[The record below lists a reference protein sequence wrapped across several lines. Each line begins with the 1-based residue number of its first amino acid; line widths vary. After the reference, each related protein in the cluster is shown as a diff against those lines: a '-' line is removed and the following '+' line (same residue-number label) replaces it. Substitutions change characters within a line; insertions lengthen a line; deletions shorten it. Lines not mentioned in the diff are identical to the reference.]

1 MTTITIRMMTKMLNA
16 VPSDSRFTR
25 TTQLPSRWPREPL
38 CGSTA
43 LADWYALCAPSGS
56 RHSC

>member
-25 TTQLPSRWPREPL
+25 TTQLPF
-38 CGSTA
+38 A
-43 LADWYALCAPSGS
+43 LAS
-56 RHSC
+56 